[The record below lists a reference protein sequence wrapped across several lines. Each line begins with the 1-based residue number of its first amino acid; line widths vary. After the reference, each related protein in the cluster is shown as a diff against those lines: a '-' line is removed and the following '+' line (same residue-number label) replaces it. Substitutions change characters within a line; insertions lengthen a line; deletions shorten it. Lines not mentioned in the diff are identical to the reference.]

1 MNHFSLP
8 LFMKVGPNA
17 IAELGENLDYYLPR
31 DTEGKILILT
41 TEGLLQFLEDK
52 VSLMLSQ
59 LKHYQVI
66 TVERSSFD
74 FAVSVAKKVSME
86 GIRIILG
93 FGGGTALDTA
103 KYAAFVANIPYIA
116 IPTAL
121 SNDGVCS
128 PVSVLFAKGG
138 RTHSFTSKT
147 PDGLLIDTD
156 IILKSPRLLLQA
168 GVGDMISNYTALYDW
183 TLDCRFNGTQ
193 PDDFAY
199 MLSERA
205 LDALLYS
212 NVKSFENPA
221 GIKMLAQSL
230 VLGGLAMQV
239 AGSSRPCSG
248 SDHLFCHAMDELY
261 NHDLPHGIVVGI
273 GTIGAAWL
281 QKRDYQI
288 PLDFLKAYGIDIN
301 PERRGITEEMFVNA
315 WSFAREVRKERYT
328 ILNTMD
334 IEPERY
340 RKDRFKEIYDFM
352 RKI

>member
-1 MNHFSLP
+1 MC
-8 LFMKVGPNA
+8 
-17 IAELGENLDYYLPR
+17 IR
-31 DTEGKILILT
+31 D
-41 TEGLLQFLEDK
+41 
-52 VSLMLSQ
+52 
-59 LKHYQVI
+59 
-66 TVERSSFD
+66 R
-74 FAVSVAKKVSME
+74 
-86 GIRIILG
+86 
-93 FGGGTALDTA
+93 DTA

-212 NVKSFENPA
+212 CLLYTSKRAVKIAEGAAENLPAATLGPLIHNPQFTAELAAKGVSCKDSLGDFLPGETVIFRSHGVGPEVYQAAIEKNLKILDATCPNVRISQKKAAQAVADGYLPIIVGEKNHPEVKSILAFA
-221 GIKMLAQSL
+221 GKKMCIRD
-230 VLGGLAMQV
+230 
-239 AGSSRPCSG
+239 RPCPKNCAPSG
-248 SDHLFCHAMDELY
+248 KI
-261 NHDLPHGIVVGI
+261 LPV
-273 GTIGAAWL
+273 
-281 QKRDYQI
+281 
-288 PLDFLKAYGIDIN
+288 
-301 PERRGITEEMFVNA
+301 
-315 WSFAREVRKERYT
+315 
-328 ILNTMD
+328 
-334 IEPERY
+334 
-340 RKDRFKEIYDFM
+340 
-352 RKI
+352 